1 MSMRNWLFFV
11 FFSQP
16 VALGAWLPRIP
27 EVQEK
32 LTLSPAEL
40 AIALIGAPIGTLS
53 SLLVAGRIGD
63 WLGAQKTMMIFY
75 PLFFLA
81 MTLPFLANSQLTL
94 MLSLAVM
101 GSTLSI
107 LELGMNVSADLYE
120 KQRKK
125 LVMSRAHGLW
135 SLGLMTGTI
144 VGSAAAGARFDPF
157 MMEVLIFTVLVLPS
171 LYAVKQVNLDQPVL
185 EPSTVTSGKTGF
197 TMPHILLLGICL
209 FTFGTTLTEGA
220 VADWAAIFMRD
231 IYNAEP
237 GFAGLSLTFFTMA
250 AALTRLTG
258 DKLREHFATADLART
273 LAIIGVIG
281 LGVIYFAPNAVVA
294 LLGFTLLG
302 CGIALGFPLAV
313 TAAAN
318 APGKSSASNVAVLT
332 FLALS
337 GFLVGPISIGFVA
350 EATNIKIG
358 LMIITPMLALSAVL
372 ASTLKPKSTKLE
384 THESQT
390 T

>member
-1 MSMRNWLFFV
+1 MRNWLFFV

-32 LTLSPAEL
+32 LALSPAEL

-94 MLSLAVM
+94 MLSLAIM

-107 LELGMNVSADLYE
+107 LELGMNLSADLYE

-135 SLGLMTGTI
+135 SFGLMTGTI
-144 VGSAAAGARFDPF
+144 VGSASAAVRFDPF
-157 MMEVLIFTVLVLPS
+157 LMEVAIFAILVLPS
-171 LYAVKQVNLDQPVL
+171 LYAVKQVNLDQPA
-185 EPSTVTSGKTGF
+185 PAAAGNNGKTGF

-231 IYNAEP
+231 IHNASP

-250 AALTRLTG
+250 VAMTRLTG
-258 DKLREHFATADLART
+258 DKLREHFSTTDLART

-281 LGVIYFAPNAVVA
+281 LGVIYIAPNAIIA
-294 LLGFTLLG
+294 MLGFAMLG
-302 CGIALGFPLAV
+302 SGVALGFPLAV

-318 APGKSSASNVAVLT
+318 APGKSSASNVAVLS
-332 FLALS
+332 FLALT
-337 GFLVGPISIGFVA
+337 GFLIGPISIGFVA

-358 LMIITPMLALSAVL
+358 IMVITPMLAVSAIL
-372 ASTLKPKSTKLE
+372 ASTLRPTSSHTNQS
-384 THESQT
+384 ESQT